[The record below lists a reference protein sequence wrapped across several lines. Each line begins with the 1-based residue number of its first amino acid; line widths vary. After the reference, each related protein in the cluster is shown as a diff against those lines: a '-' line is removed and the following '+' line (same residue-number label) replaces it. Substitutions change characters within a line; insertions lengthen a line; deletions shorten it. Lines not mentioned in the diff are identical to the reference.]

1 MQMIYAWHTHVA
13 TPGYQ
18 VRQRLGAWLDG
29 MAASRPPQH
38 TSRVKRTWCTVCD
51 VRILQTRLLL
61 SALYSMSSS
70 TLLCQ
75 QLADSRLLHM
85 QQLQGATSTSVTAEA
100 QPACHHADRR
110 LPILHETQFIR
121 AQLLSHTSSRK
132 PIAAPT
138 ASNMLAASAAPPCAA
153 TAPHQ
158 HQQEHPLQL
167 PIPALDNQVPWG
179 LPNAATAS
187 NRCRCN
193 PSRGCTCAPAA
204 AAGSAAQLVLLQPAV
219 VLRQQQARPHGKALL
234 RARRRRLAQRDG
246 QHAAAALAL

>member
-1 MQMIYAWHTHVA
+1 
-13 TPGYQ
+13 
-18 VRQRLGAWLDG
+18 
-29 MAASRPPQH
+29 
-38 TSRVKRTWCTVCD
+38 
-51 VRILQTRLLL
+51 
-61 SALYSMSSS
+61 MSSS

-75 QLADSRLLHM
+75 QLADSRLLHT

-138 ASNMLAASAAPPCAA
+138 ASNMLVASAAPPCAA

-187 NRCRCN
+187 NRCKCN
-193 PSRGCTCAPAA
+193 PSRGCTCAPCAA

>member
-1 MQMIYAWHTHVA
+1 
-13 TPGYQ
+13 
-18 VRQRLGAWLDG
+18 
-29 MAASRPPQH
+29 
-38 TSRVKRTWCTVCD
+38 
-51 VRILQTRLLL
+51 
-61 SALYSMSSS
+61 
-70 TLLCQ
+70 
-75 QLADSRLLHM
+75 M

-246 QHAAAALAL
+246 QHAAAALALCSHGSTAAMSRGTSETFSKIDLCWYAPITATAGCMHVCHRHLFS